1 MEAPKRE
8 AALSYARRG
17 VPVFPV
23 HYITED
29 GVCSCGGPDVND
41 KCKPGKHP
49 ITPSGHKSASTDLD
63 VVRAWW
69 TKDPEANIGMP
80 TGRRTGVLVLDGD
93 GERGM
98 RTLEE
103 SGYPEDAPRVR
114 TGSGGLH
121 VYVKYPGEADTEI
134 RNAVRVAPGLDV
146 RAEGGFVI
154 LPPSRNESGSYR
166 WEVERSSMLPDCPEW
181 FLALARR
188 KDADTRERFDTAR
201 ALAGVPEGERD
212 ETIFRLACKLRY
224 ADVPKEVA
232 EELVVRSAVN
242 CTPPFPEVEARQK
255 VERAYRIYESNSP
268 DVTDA
273 NTANTADGKP
283 THDELAQRFL
293 SRHPYY
299 AYGQSEWKKYGEG
312 IWRPVPDALVERQIL
327 GVLVAAK
334 PEEIKPTSNLL
345 ASVAKLARVVVA
357 VPDDEWDADP
367 DVLVCTNGTLHVLSR
382 TLREHRMEDY
392 ATSGVPYDYDPE
404 ALAPTW
410 GRFLGDFVD
419 AETAHFLQEYSGY
432 ALTTDVSHE
441 VALWL
446 YGRPGGGRSTFIAG
460 LEAMLGERAGTLGL
474 GEIERSRFALSD
486 VPGKTLITATE
497 QPAGYMKASYVLNAL
512 ISGDK
517 LKVEEKFK
525 PAYDVYPK
533 AKLLWAM
540 NELPRVPS
548 ANDGLFR
555 RVKVIEIE
563 PIPEAERDP
572 EIKEAIK
579 TEGAGILNW
588 ALDGLQRLRK
598 RGSFEIPDAVR
609 DATAR
614 WREMND
620 VPAMFVAEEC
630 ETGEGKS
637 VRATQLYFRYKVWC
651 DLNGHKAKSR
661 THVAEDW
668 RRLGFTPKRD
678 KKGVV
683 WHGIDTKGIASVKLE
698 DD

>member
-1 MEAPKRE
+1 MRE
-8 AALSYARRG
+8 AALSYARQG

-23 HYITED
+23 HYITEG
-29 GVCSCGGPDVND
+29 GVCSCGGPDEND

-49 ITPSGHKSASTDLD
+49 ITPSGHKSASTDQD

-69 TKDPEANIGMP
+69 TKDPGANIGMP

-93 GERGM
+93 GERGI

-103 SGYPEDAPRVR
+103 SGYAEDAPRVR
-114 TGSGGLH
+114 TDSGGLH
-121 VYVKYPGEADTEI
+121 VYVKYPGGADAEII
-134 RNAVRVAPGLDV
+134 RNGVSVAPGLDV

-154 LPPSRNESGSYR
+154 LPPSRNEGGSYR
-166 WEVERSSMLPDCPEW
+166 WEVERGDMLPDCPEW
-181 FLALARR
+181 FLALTRR
-188 KDADTRERFDTAR
+188 NGADTSERFDTAR
-201 ALAGVPEGERD
+201 ALAGVPQGERD

-224 ADVPKEVA
+224 ADVPKDLA

-242 CTPPFPEVEARQK
+242 CDPPFPAVEARQK
-255 VERAYRIYESNSP
+255 VERAYRIYESDSP
-268 DVTDA
+268 RVTDA
-273 NTANTADGKP
+273 NTANTTNGKP
-283 THDELAQRFL
+283 THDELTQRFL
-293 SRHPYY
+293 SQHPYY

-345 ASVAKLARVVVA
+345 ASVSKLARVVVA
-357 VPDDEWDADP
+357 VPDEEWDANP
-367 DVLVCTNGTLHVLSR
+367 DILVCTNGTLHVPTR
-382 TLREHRMEDY
+382 ELRPHDP
-392 ATSGVPYDYDPE
+392 AHHVTSGVPFDYDPE
-404 ALAPTW
+404 AFAPTW

-419 AETAHFLQEYSGY
+419 AETTHFLQEFAGY
-432 ALTTDVSHE
+432 CLTTDVSHE
-441 VALWL
+441 IALWL

-486 VPGKTLITATE
+486 VPGKTLLTATE

-563 PIPEAERDP
+563 PIPEGERDP
-572 EIKEAIK
+572 EVKEVIK
-579 TEGAGILNW
+579 TEGAGILN
-588 ALDGLQRLRK
+588 
-598 RGSFEIPDAVR
+598 
-609 DATAR
+609 
-614 WREMND
+614 
-620 VPAMFVAEEC
+620 
-630 ETGEGKS
+630 
-637 VRATQLYFRYKVWC
+637 
-651 DLNGHKAKSR
+651 
-661 THVAEDW
+661 
-668 RRLGFTPKRD
+668 
-678 KKGVV
+678 
-683 WHGIDTKGIASVKLE
+683 
-698 DD
+698 